1 MMEKWFL
8 PDHQVELAGK
18 TVKRYGYDQQ
28 DLIDYS
34 FNSLGFRSPEPTD
47 DPRLVVVG
55 NSMSFGIGLDMQYT
69 FGAMLAQYTNRTL
82 DNRSLGC
89 FFHENHDQLHN
100 IKLLA
105 QQDQDSIFV
114 IQINNLDRQRTG
126 DVVIS
131 DNSVAWCVERFL
143 DFFDQTE
150 NILKNYP
157 HKYIYWDNI
166 DYRLPTT
173 VLEKIVIRN
182 RCHYDNSLPGNKNT
196 FGAKSHSHIAKIL
209 HHAI

>member
-1 MMEKWFL
+1 MEKWFL
-8 PDHQVELAGK
+8 PCQQLELAGK

-34 FNSLGFRSPEPTD
+34 FNSLGFRSPEPTN
-47 DPRLVVVG
+47 DPRLVIIG
-55 NSMSFGIGLDMQYT
+55 NSVSFGIGLDMQHT
-69 FGAMLAQYTNRTL
+69 FGSMLAQYTNRRL

-89 FFHENHDQLHN
+89 FLHENHDQLHN

-105 QQDQDSIFV
+105 KQDQDSVFV
-114 IQINNLDRQRTG
+114 IQINNLDRRRAG
-126 DVVIS
+126 DLVIS
-131 DNSVAWCVERFL
+131 NNSSNWCVERFL

-182 RCHYDNSLPGNKNT
+182 KCHYDSSLSNNKNT
-196 FGAKSHSHIAKIL
+196 FGVKSHSQIAKIL
-209 HHAI
+209 RHAI